1 MTIGKPIA
9 VWVNE
14 VMLDEAYGHIQAII
28 LQHDSGIG
36 AGKEV
41 DNIIFGGEKQWAP
54 KELEQRFLG
63 KIENWCGSNVGRHAF
78 ILNAIYDT
86 SAAPRNT
93 LNFHYDV
100 ADQEY
105 SINHNSPTKDGI
117 VSQALRHTE
126 IMFKQAVDAV
136 NSMATQMIRMTEI
149 TTQRAHDAELEN
161 RDAWNIV
168 REMGNALMDKRQEHK
183 LAQLSYQR
191 NTETIS
197 TWMKLAPGL
206 INQLLGQEVFPQGQ
220 ADASTFDAWAETIDV
235 ETINFLSGKMKPEIW
250 GVVSNRI
257 TQVLEKKKQQ
267 AIEDERLLADTRDPE
282 LSAVGGPSD
291 TSITT
296 TKSEFI
302 Q

>member
-1 MTIGKPIA
+1 MTTGKPIA
-9 VWVNE
+9 VWVRE
-14 VMLDEAYGHIQAII
+14 AMLDTNYGNIQAI
-28 LQHDSGIG
+28 LLLHDSGVG
-36 AGKEV
+36 SGKEV
-41 DNIIFGGEKQWAP
+41 DSIIFGDKQWDP

-63 KIENWCGSNVGRHAF
+63 KIENFCGSNSGRHAF
-78 ILNAIYDT
+78 ILNAVYDT

-105 SINHNSPTKDGI
+105 SINHNSPTKEGI
-117 VSQALRHTE
+117 IQQCMRHTE
-126 IMFKQAVDAV
+126 IMFKQATDAV
-136 NSMATQMIRMTEI
+136 NSMSSQMIRMTEMA
-149 TTQRAHDAELEN
+149 TQRAHEAETEN
-161 RDAWNIV
+161 REAWIIV
-168 REMGNALMDKRQEHK
+168 RDFGNRLMDKRQEHR
-183 LAQLSYQR
+183 LQELSYQR
-191 NTETIS
+191 NSEVIS

-220 ADASTFDAWAETIDV
+220 ADSSTFDAWAESIDV
-235 ETINFLSGKMKPEIW
+235 ETINFLSQRMKPEVW

-257 TQVLEKKKQQ
+257 TQVLERKKQQ
-267 AIEDERLLADTRDPE
+267 AIDDERLLASTRNPE
-282 LSAVGGPSD
+282 DSAAGGE